1 MHTNEEYKTGK
12 NEDKKN
18 GFEESLGVRGK
29 KKYNDHANVFQ
40 LSTTLA
46 EIL

>member
-12 NEDKKN
+12 KEDKKN
-18 GFEESLGVRGK
+18 SFEESLGVRGK
-29 KKYNDHANVFQ
+29 NDHANVFQ